1 MAFLINHWVLTHKCR
16 AKQILLTFN
25 TLFKTIRESA
35 SVDIL
40 HITLK
45 TEEVQMR

>member
-1 MAFLINHWVLTHKCR
+1 MAFFINHWVLTHKCR

-25 TLFKTIRESA
+25 TFIKTIRDA
-35 SVDIL
+35 SFDFL
-40 HITLK
+40 HIAQK